1 MGKAIPQIN
10 IMSMNWYILIPVS
23 VAILA
28 LVIFIIV
35 QNLKDEQ
42 EFEQELNEDYKKPKT
57 EDNNNLDVE

>member
-1 MGKAIPQIN
+1 
-10 IMSMNWYILIPVS
+10 MSMNWYILIPVS

-57 EDNNNLDVE
+57 EDYNNLDVE